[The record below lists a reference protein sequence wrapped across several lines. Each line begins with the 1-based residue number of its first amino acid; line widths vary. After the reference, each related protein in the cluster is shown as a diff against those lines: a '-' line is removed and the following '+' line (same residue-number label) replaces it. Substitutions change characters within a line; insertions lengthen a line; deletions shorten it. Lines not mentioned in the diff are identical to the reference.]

1 MSEVKEDIRSFTE
14 GNPVELTINESKLI
28 IGLDETYK
36 SFLSEMPDRVN
47 INTLA
52 KLHSMINVQV
62 N

>member
-1 MSEVKEDIRSFTE
+1 MSEVKEDIRYFTE

-47 INTLA
+47 IT
-52 KLHSMINVQV
+52 
-62 N
+62 